1 MPFLAKVYKVLISGP
16 TDVSGDIDKVKK
28 AIYEWNSINS
38 GNNGIIFLPLHWKT
52 NTAPK
57 LGKGGPQPIINKQL
71 TDRADLVI
79 ALFRSR
85 IGTETDSYI
94 SGTVEEIY
102 EVKNSGKI
110 VSVYFI
116 DDQTKVSE
124 LDIEQLKKLQE
135 FKKNLEGLYYEVK
148 DSNKLESDLKDHL
161 SILIDTEEYF
171 LDSELSNEEGIQIKY
186 AFNNSDYDLTEL
198 ESNLIVEASYDQNG
212 SIIVATS
219 KDGLSISTNNKSF
232 LDRGIGRDRAKW
244 ENSIDKLES
253 LSLIESKN
261 INNTVYNLTEIG
273 YEYVENKN
281 PYSNLSKDSKIL
293 LKSAAQNQG
302 IISIIKVGSSYVVET
317 YGMKFSDGE
326 DNRNGAKWK
335 SKVEELENRG
345 LVEAKDYKR
354 ESFEVT
360 NRGYEF
366 VEENDPFRDIPDEMI
381 EVLNET
387 RDTTHGYFIYQM
399 RASGKV
405 LSSGKGIKVSKILG
419 EEQAFWDDIIKKL
432 VNREIIYESETSHGN
447 YYITHKGY
455 KSLG

>member
-1 MPFLAKVYKVLISGP
+1 MPYLAKSFKVLISGP
-16 TDVSGDIDKVKK
+16 TDVSSDIEYVKN

-38 GNNGIIFLPLHWKT
+38 GKSGIVFLPLHWRT

-124 LDIEQLKKLQE
+124 LDLEQLKKLRE
-135 FKKNLEGLYYEVK
+135 FKENLQGLYYEVE
-148 DSNKLESDLKDHL
+148 DTNKLESDLKRHL

-171 LDSELSNEEGIQIKY
+171 SDSELSDEEGFQIKY
-186 AFNNSDYDLTEL
+186 TFDNDLTEL
-198 ESNLIVEASYDQNG
+198 ESNLIVEASYDRNG

-232 LDRGIGRDRAKW
+232 LDGGTGKDRAKW

-273 YEYVENKN
+273 YEYAGNKN
-281 PYSNLSKDSKIL
+281 AYPNLSKDSTIL
-293 LKSAAQNQG
+293 LKSAVQNQG
-302 IISIIKVGSSYVVET
+302 IISIIKVGSSYAVET
-317 YGMKFSDGE
+317 YGRKFSDGGE
-326 DNRNGAKWK
+326 NRNGVKWK
-335 SKVEELENRG
+335 SKVEELENSG

-360 NRGYEF
+360 NKGYEF

-399 RASGKV
+399 RASGKI
-405 LSSGKGIKVSKILG
+405 LSSGKGIKVSEILG
-419 EEQAFWDDIIKKL
+419 EERAFWDDTIKKL
-432 VNREIIYESETSHGN
+432 VDREIIYESDTSHGN